1 MGIEQGDGAGLFQHA
16 EDRFEARQGVVIKLA
31 MQLGLQPLPQEG
43 DAEDAEALAQI
54 ILQIVELGPV
64 PSPADRLNSAPAK
77 LTPSRR
83 PRPLPVW
90 AIAEEA
96 PSRGMSTR
104 PPAVNPDRAM
114 PDTKLRRECFCME
127 FLYGDPC
134 CVATHLAAIE
144 GAQPPRY
151 RDRM

>member
-1 MGIEQGDGAGLFQHA
+1 ME
-16 EDRFEARQGVVIKLA
+16 
-31 MQLGLQPLPQEG
+31 LGLQSFPPEG
-43 DAEDAEALAQI
+43 NAENSKALAQMV
-54 ILQIVELGPV
+54 LQIVQLGPV
-64 PSPADRLNSAPAK
+64 PSPPIASNSAPAK
-77 LTPSRR
+77 LTPISR
-83 PRPLPVW
+83 PCGPPAA

-96 PSRGMSTR
+96 PNRGMSTR

-134 CVATHLAAIE
+134 CVATYLAAIE